1 MSDTKEVQTKVD
13 SKSNSFGKKKQQKAK
28 PTKQVYGADFKRK
41 EDEQEQRPQKSHNQG
56 QNQRQPKKQRSFPQ
70 QQHQGYDQ
78 NSTMITYVS
87 NNLYFIFNEDA
98 LSKGCFIRKF
108 MDENGFI
115 KVDVLRELLNVPDN
129 DLIIKGCQQVDK
141 LKLNDDETGVGL
153 KEGTDIWVEEESKR
167 ITDLKTIKLD
177 KYRMKVFKL
186 VNNGIQ
192 DYNSRKPF

>member
-13 SKSNSFGKKKQQKAK
+13 SKSNSFDKKQKKARPK
-28 PTKQVYGADFKRK
+28 KEVHGASFKEK
-41 EDEQEQRPQKSHNQG
+41 GEEQEQRPQKSHNQG
-56 QNQRQPKKQRSFPQ
+56 QNQRQQKKRSFPQ